1 MNGGDGGDRA
11 AAAPHHQAQAEP
23 ATATA
28 TRRTASNGTHNEEEE
43 EGNHH
48 GAGPAEGGVTEE
60 RSEAAVS
67 HQIANGG
74 TATSNGAH
82 ERGTRGARNRG
93 RRERRNSNSGG
104 GPAAATARPRSNSGK
119 ATNNGVGIGG
129 GGRPATTTNSSDNS
143 AATTATT
150 TDRDGRRP
158 RTLQKQQG
166 KPEKPASKFQ
176 RQGQRGANGAT
187 APATSHRRL
196 PPPEVL
202 APAAATTP
210 TVAAAA
216 ADVED
221 ITHGVHAMGR
231 TQQHSSSSSSK
242 QQWIAKGPLPVKPVS
257 TTSPVDADAL
267 PAAAAMP
274 PPPPVV
280 VQLPPRQKAPKVALE
295 REKRAKIAK
304 DMLLSFETLRP
315 SDQEMQAKLDVIK
328 RLQRIVGNL
337 WPGYQAKLNLFGSSA
352 NGFCLKNSD
361 LDICMTIDK
370 RAGTKKKIV
379 NRIARVLREHKMK
392 DVTALSHA
400 SVPIVKFEDP
410 LSKFSCDICIN
421 NILALHNTH
430 MIAQYSRVDS
440 RLLQLGYFVKHWAKC
455 RKLDEP
461 YTGTLSSYA
470 WILLVINFLQ
480 QRSPPVLPCLQRV
493 APSGDLRGDVPVV
506 MVKGHNC
513 YYYSD
518 DIRRLRFRSQNQETL
533 AELLLE
539 FFYLYAEEFDYE
551 HMVVSVRRGTMLTK
565 KEKRWDKLPK
575 TVKENHWF
583 SIEDPFDL
591 THDLGRVVD
600 QDNLKAIQ
608 HEFRRAYTL
617 LTTTSDLAEVCE
629 QYISD

>member
-1 MNGGDGGDRA
+1 MFDVAHTAVYDVKTIERHIHQLLRGGPIEDDASSMNGGDGADGGDRA
-11 AAAPHHQAQAEP
+11 AAAAHHQAQTEAEP

-28 TRRTASNGTHNEEEE
+28 TRRTASNGTHDEDEE

-48 GAGPAEGGVTEE
+48 GAGPAEGGATEG

-67 HQIANGG
+67 HQVANGG
-74 TATSNGAH
+74 TATSNSAH
-82 ERGTRGARNRG
+82 ERGPRGARNRG
-93 RRERRNSNSGG
+93 RRERRNSNSG

-119 ATNNGVGIGG
+119 ATNNGVGMGG
-129 GGRPATTTNSSDNS
+129 GSRPSTTTNSGDNS

-176 RQGQRGANGAT
+176 RQGQRGANGTT

-210 TVAAAA
+210 TGGAATA

-242 QQWIAKGPLPVKPVS
+242 QQWIAKGPLPVKPTS
-257 TTSPVDADAL
+257 TTGPVDADAQPA
-267 PAAAAMP
+267 PAAAM
-274 PPPPVV
+274 PPPVV
-280 VQLPPRQKAPKVALE
+280 VQLPPRQKAPRVALE

-304 DMLLSFETLRP
+304 DMLLSFETMRP

-379 NRIARVLREHKMK
+379 NRIARVLRER
-392 DVTALSHA
+392 TLRSFFCPFFSLLASFLSH
-400 SVPIVKFEDP
+400 
-410 LSKFSCDICIN
+410 
-421 NILALHNTH
+421 
-430 MIAQYSRVDS
+430 
-440 RLLQLGYFVKHWAKC
+440 
-455 RKLDEP
+455 
-461 YTGTLSSYA
+461 
-470 WILLVINFLQ
+470 
-480 QRSPPVLPCLQRV
+480 SP
-493 APSGDLRGDVPVV
+493 S
-506 MVKGHNC
+506 H
-513 YYYSD
+513 S
-518 DIRRLRFRSQNQETL
+518 ISQI
-533 AELLLE
+533 
-539 FFYLYAEEFDYE
+539 
-551 HMVVSVRRGTMLTK
+551 K
-565 KEKRWDKLPK
+565 
-575 TVKENHWF
+575 
-583 SIEDPFDL
+583 
-591 THDLGRVVD
+591 
-600 QDNLKAIQ
+600 
-608 HEFRRAYTL
+608 
-617 LTTTSDLAEVCE
+617 
-629 QYISD
+629 